1 MRGPRT
7 GLRWSA
13 ALCAVAVATGLAAV
27 SGVAGTSRA
36 GGESAPAAFRLEDGS
51 AGCRLLDGDT
61 VACRAAGSDTTA
73 VLAADG
79 SSHPGDVDVDWDD
92 GTPVL
97 LAAESWWD
105 GPFSCRVRAVVVTR
119 AAASGAI
126 TVERGALGGVR

>member
-7 GLRWSA
+7 GLRWLA

-27 SGVAGTSRA
+27 SGVAGTSV
-36 GGESAPAAFRLEDGS
+36 GGEPAPAAFRLEDGS
-51 AGCRLLDGDT
+51 AGCRLLDADT
-61 VACRAAGSDTTA
+61 VACRAAGNDAAA

-105 GPFSCRVRAVVVTR
+105 GPFSCRVRAVVVTC
-119 AAASGAI
+119 AAADGAI

>member
-1 MRGPRT
+1 MWGPRT

-13 ALCAVAVATGLAAV
+13 ALCAVAVAAGLAAV
-27 SGVAGTSRA
+27 SGVAGTSRG

-61 VACRAAGSDTTA
+61 VACRAAGSDAGA

-79 SSHPGDVDVDWDD
+79 SSHAGDVDVEWDD

-97 LAAESWWD
+97 LAAESWWH
-105 GPFSCRVRAVVVTR
+105 GAFRCRVRGGVVTCS
-119 AAASGAI
+119 AADGAI
-126 TVERGALGGVR
+126 RVEPGAVLGVR